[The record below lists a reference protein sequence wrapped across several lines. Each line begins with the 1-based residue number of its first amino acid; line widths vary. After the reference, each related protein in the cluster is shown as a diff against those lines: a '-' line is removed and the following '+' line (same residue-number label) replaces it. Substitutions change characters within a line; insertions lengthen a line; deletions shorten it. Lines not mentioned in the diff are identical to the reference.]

1 MKRLL
6 ILLLTVCTI
15 GSTIYAQTP
24 QLLNYQGVARNA
36 FGNAIPNRQMTLRL
50 SIRNGSS
57 TGSVVY
63 AETRSVTTNAG
74 GLYTVQ
80 IGSGGTLATSGS
92 IAAINWQ
99 VGSKFLQVEVDPE
112 AGTNFLDLG
121 TTQLVSVPYAL
132 SAGIATPVGTAGG
145 DLSGTYPN
153 PTVAN
158 GAINTIKLADAA
170 VTTIKLADQSITT
183 PKLVDASVT
192 TVKLADASV
201 TTAKLADAS
210 VTTAKIVD
218 ANVTTVKLADANVTT
233 AKLADASVTT
243 VKIVDANVTTA
254 KLADAS
260 VTDSKIVTVS
270 GSKVTGNI
278 AGNATNVTGV
288 VAIANGGTGATTAP
302 AARTNLGLGNVDNTS
317 DLNKPISTATQAA
330 LDLKEDLSNKSI
342 NTSLGNSDA
351 LYPTQ
356 NAVKT
361 YVDTRIGGISTIN
374 TLNGLTAAAQTFA
387 VGNAGTDVNIAS
399 AGSTHTFNI
408 PNASATARGVI
419 TNAGQTIAGYK
430 TFTDNITVNFG
441 TDGSKAV
448 LVGSPGG
455 QQNTMLGTASFAYGT
470 PGNNNTA
477 LGFFTLA
484 SSNGGND
491 NTAVGTNALRQ
502 GPSANGSNNVAV
514 GSGALSNGV
523 GANNNI
529 GVGVYTLANTT
540 GGRNTAVGSYAL
552 QNNTTAVENV
562 GIGYQT
568 LLNTT
573 TGGQNTA
580 IGPYSMIS
588 NTSGDVNTAA
598 GYYSLISNTTG
609 RYNTAIGVQSLEQNT
624 VGQINTAV
632 GVAAI
637 DRNETGNGNAVLG
650 AFAGRYIADGAT
662 YNTSI
667 NNSVLVGALARPL
680 GNNQSNQIVIGYNA
694 VGNGDNTVT
703 LGNTAITNVK
713 TSGTIT
719 AGSVTYPNTDG
730 TNGYYLKTDGS
741 GTASW
746 AAVSTGVA
754 SVGAI
759 SATPTANGASIT
771 SGVLNLAP
779 ADETNGG
786 IVTTGAQTMA
796 GDKTYTGTVRGK
808 AAVSS
813 EITANLTIDAA
824 NAESYNSK
832 ILICNPTSGPITLT
846 FDSGLPDGFNCM
858 VLQKSAD
865 ANKINFSA
873 GAGVTVKN
881 RSNFT
886 ATAGNYALVT
896 IVHIG
901 GNIIVTAGDM
911 Q

>member
-63 AETRSVTTNAG
+63 AETRSVTTNSG

-183 PKLVDASVT
+183 AKLVDASVT

-218 ANVTTVKLADANVTT
+218 ANVTT
-233 AKLADASVTT
+233 S
-243 VKIVDANVTTA
+243 

-317 DLNKPISTATQAA
+317 DLSKPISTATQAA

-342 NTSLGNSDA
+342 NTSLGNSNV

-361 YVDTRIGGISTIN
+361 YVDTRVNGVAAIS
-374 TLNGLTAAAQTFA
+374 TLNGLTSASQTFA
-387 VGNAGTDVNIAS
+387 VGTTGTDFNITS
-399 AGSTHTFNI
+399 TGSTHTFNI
-408 PNASATARGVI
+408 PSASAIARGVV
-419 TNAGQTIAGYK
+419 TTGAQTFAGSK
-430 TFTDNITVNFG
+430 TFSSDIVVNG
-441 TDGSKAV
+441 VKIGRG
-448 LVGSPGG
+448 L
-455 QQNTMLGTASFAYGT
+455 
-470 PGNNNTA
+470 GNNDQNVA
-477 LGFFTLA
+477 IGADALA
-484 SSNGGND
+484 S
-491 NTAVGTNALRQ
+491 GT
-502 GPSANGSNNVAV
+502 G
-514 GSGALSNGV
+514 
-523 GANNNI
+523 
-529 GVGVYTLANTT
+529 T
-540 GGRNTAVGSYAL
+540 RNTAVGYGSMKSYSGTSFD
-552 QNNTTAVENV
+552 NNTSIGYYNLPVLTSGSGNTSVGAESMMALTTGTENTSIGNQSLINTTGSNNV
-562 GIGYQT
+562 GIGKRAGQT
-568 LLNTT
+568 ISSGSQNTIIGT
-573 TGGQNTA
+573 NADVAVNNLSNATA
-580 IGPYSMIS
+580 IGYGANVAAS
-588 NTSGDVNTAA
+588 NT
-598 GYYSLISNTTG
+598 I
-609 RYNTAIGVQSLEQNT
+609 Q
-624 VGQINTAV
+624 
-632 GVAAI
+632 
-637 DRNETGNGNAVLG
+637 
-650 AFAGRYIADGAT
+650 
-662 YNTSI
+662 
-667 NNSVLVGALARPL
+667 
-680 GNNQSNQIVIGYNA
+680 
-694 VGNGDNTVT
+694 
-703 LGNTAITNVK
+703 LGNTSVTNVK
-713 TSGTIT
+713 TSGTLT

-786 IVTTGAQTMA
+786 IVSTGAQTMA

-813 EITANLTIDAA
+813 EITANLTINAA

>member
-183 PKLVDASVT
+183 AKLVDASVT
-192 TVKLADASV
+192 TVKLADANV

-218 ANVTTVKLADANVTT
+218 ANVTT
-233 AKLADASVTT
+233 S
-243 VKIVDANVTTA
+243 

-288 VAIANGGTGATTAP
+288 VAIANGGTGAATAP

-317 DLNKPISTATQAA
+317 DLSKPISTATQAA

-342 NTSLGNSDA
+342 NTSLGNSNV

-361 YVDTRIGGISTIN
+361 YVDTRVNGVAAIS
-374 TLNGLTAAAQTFA
+374 TLNGLTSASQTFA
-387 VGNAGTDVNIAS
+387 VGTTGTDFNITS
-399 AGSTHTFNI
+399 TGSTHTFNI
-408 PNASATARGVI
+408 PSASASARGVV
-419 TNAGQTIAGYK
+419 TTGAQTFAGSK
-430 TFTDNITVNFG
+430 TFSSDIVVNG
-441 TDGSKAV
+441 VKIGRG
-448 LVGSPGG
+448 L
-455 QQNTMLGTASFAYGT
+455 
-470 PGNNNTA
+470 GNNDQNVA
-477 LGFFTLA
+477 IGADALA
-484 SSNGGND
+484 S
-491 NTAVGTNALRQ
+491 GT
-502 GPSANGSNNVAV
+502 G
-514 GSGALSNGV
+514 
-523 GANNNI
+523 
-529 GVGVYTLANTT
+529 T
-540 GGRNTAVGSYAL
+540 RNTAVGYGSMKSYSGTSFD
-552 QNNTTAVENV
+552 NNTSIGYYNLPVLTSGSGNTSVGAESMMALTTGTENTSIGNQSLINTTGSNNV
-562 GIGYQT
+562 GIGKRAGQT
-568 LLNTT
+568 ISSGSQNTIIGT
-573 TGGQNTA
+573 NADVAVNNLSNATA
-580 IGPYSMIS
+580 IGYGANVAAS
-588 NTSGDVNTAA
+588 NT
-598 GYYSLISNTTG
+598 I
-609 RYNTAIGVQSLEQNT
+609 Q
-624 VGQINTAV
+624 
-632 GVAAI
+632 
-637 DRNETGNGNAVLG
+637 
-650 AFAGRYIADGAT
+650 
-662 YNTSI
+662 
-667 NNSVLVGALARPL
+667 
-680 GNNQSNQIVIGYNA
+680 
-694 VGNGDNTVT
+694 
-703 LGNTAITNVK
+703 LGNTSVTNVK
-713 TSGTIT
+713 TSGTLT

-786 IVTTGAQTMA
+786 IVSTGAQTMA

-813 EITANLTIDAA
+813 EITANLTINAA